1 MNTARFGLFCIS
13 IAALLS
19 SGCSTPGPSGGS
31 TTQTPT
37 PARSSATAVAGTVQ
51 SVDPQART
59 FTVGAGAKNQT
70 SLRTDDWTVLTY
82 DSSTIVEYQGQ
93 KAYNPQDLEVGDR
106 IEAQVERSGNQVLA
120 RNVKVISS
128 VSGTSTPSGA
138 VAAPWAATVRSMNPG
153 DRSIELVQS
162 SREQFPITVYYDAK
176 TITNIQGRTS
186 RPEDLQRDDAVQ
198 VRTHS
203 VGSQLIAD
211 EIVVTRNSGAAQG
224 AVGQQ
229 QLRGTIRNIDTT
241 ARSIEIDPAA
251 MGAAQGQ
258 GQGFDATKPAG
269 YTTVAYDASTIV
281 EYQGQRYGV
290 ANLERGDVVN
300 IDVNQVANGYLAKR
314 ITVAQAR

>member
-1 MNTARFGLFCIS
+1 
-13 IAALLS
+13 
-19 SGCSTPGPSGGS
+19 
-31 TTQTPT
+31 
-37 PARSSATAVAGTVQ
+37 
-51 SVDPQART
+51 
-59 FTVGAGAKNQT
+59 
-70 SLRTDDWTVLTY
+70 
-82 DSSTIVEYQGQ
+82 
-93 KAYNPQDLEVGDR
+93 
-106 IEAQVERSGNQVLA
+106 
-120 RNVKVISS
+120 
-128 VSGTSTPSGA
+128 
-138 VAAPWAATVRSMNPG
+138 MNPG

-176 TITNIQGRTS
+176 TITNIQGRPS

-258 GQGFDATKPAG
+258 GQGFDATKPIA
-269 YTTVAYDASTIV
+269 YTTIAYDASTIV
-281 EYQGQRYGV
+281 EYQGKRYGV

-300 IDVNQVANGYLAKR
+300 IDVNQVPNGYLAKR

>member
-1 MNTARFGLFCIS
+1 M
-13 IAALLS
+13 
-19 SGCSTPGPSGGS
+19 
-31 TTQTPT
+31 
-37 PARSSATAVAGTVQ
+37 
-51 SVDPQART
+51 
-59 FTVGAGAKNQT
+59 
-70 SLRTDDWTVLTY
+70 
-82 DSSTIVEYQGQ
+82 
-93 KAYNPQDLEVGDR
+93 
-106 IEAQVERSGNQVLA
+106 
-120 RNVKVISS
+120 
-128 VSGTSTPSGA
+128 
-138 VAAPWAATVRSMNPG
+138 
-153 DRSIELVQS
+153 QS

-176 TITNIQGRTS
+176 TITNIQGRPS

-258 GQGFDATKPAG
+258 GQGFDATKPTG
-269 YTTVAYDASTIV
+269 YTTIAYDASTIV